1 MKELFSITYSNYK
14 KQSQF
19 WILAIITY
27 SLMMTIGITLAS
39 IVGFNLL
46 VFLFIACPF
55 VNTFILLSI
64 KTIEDVPVENKDVY
78 AGYRG
83 VSFSIMLVLRR
94 LLKVILFT
102 ILFYFVVY
110 LGLSFID
117 IIFFEQELLQ
127 NIMKLAIEGNP
138 AVLQEQMLSIMMN
151 NEEFIYRLKI
161 CNYIALGLTLIF
173 FNIIGNKK
181 IMSIIFYRVIGVNT
195 VNYDYIVNNKKD
207 IKQYRLFIYNV
218 LLSLFYVIGL
228 ILAVLCNSLLVK
240 ITNNIFISYLF
251 SCLVF
256 FLVSSIQIPFK
267 YLAYTYIF
275 EYYFEDEVMKLM
287 NELGRKS

>member
-19 WILAIITY
+19 WTLAIITY

-117 IIFFEQELLQ
+117 IIFFEDFENFFGL
-127 NIMKLAIEGNP
+127 KLF
-138 AVLQEQMLSIMMN
+138 VS
-151 NEEFIYRLKI
+151 
-161 CNYIALGLTLIF
+161 LI
-173 FNIIGNKK
+173 
-181 IMSIIFYRVIGVNT
+181 
-195 VNYDYIVNNKKD
+195 
-207 IKQYRLFIYNV
+207 
-218 LLSLFYVIGL
+218 
-228 ILAVLCNSLLVK
+228 
-240 ITNNIFISYLF
+240 
-251 SCLVF
+251 
-256 FLVSSIQIPFK
+256 
-267 YLAYTYIF
+267 
-275 EYYFEDEVMKLM
+275 
-287 NELGRKS
+287 

>member
-39 IVGFNLL
+39 IIGFNLL

-83 VSFSIMLVLRR
+83 VSFSIMIVLRR

-110 LGLSFID
+110 LGLSFLD

-127 NIMKLAIEGNP
+127 NIIKLALEGNP
-138 AVLQEQMLSIMMN
+138 AVLQEQML
-151 NEEFIYRLKI
+151 
-161 CNYIALGLTLIF
+161 
-173 FNIIGNKK
+173 
-181 IMSIIFYRVIGVNT
+181 
-195 VNYDYIVNNKKD
+195 
-207 IKQYRLFIYNV
+207 
-218 LLSLFYVIGL
+218 
-228 ILAVLCNSLLVK
+228 
-240 ITNNIFISYLF
+240 
-251 SCLVF
+251 
-256 FLVSSIQIPFK
+256 
-267 YLAYTYIF
+267 
-275 EYYFEDEVMKLM
+275 
-287 NELGRKS
+287 

>member
-19 WILAIITY
+19 WTLAIITY

-102 ILFYFVVY
+102 ILFYFV
-110 LGLSFID
+110 
-117 IIFFEQELLQ
+117 IILVQR
-127 NIMKLAIEGNP
+127 KLY
-138 AVLQEQMLSIMMN
+138 Q
-151 NEEFIYRLKI
+151 
-161 CNYIALGLTLIF
+161 
-173 FNIIGNKK
+173 
-181 IMSIIFYRVIGVNT
+181 
-195 VNYDYIVNNKKD
+195 
-207 IKQYRLFIYNV
+207 
-218 LLSLFYVIGL
+218 
-228 ILAVLCNSLLVK
+228 
-240 ITNNIFISYLF
+240 
-251 SCLVF
+251 
-256 FLVSSIQIPFK
+256 
-267 YLAYTYIF
+267 
-275 EYYFEDEVMKLM
+275 
-287 NELGRKS
+287 